1 MTTPTIHD
9 AKRMARALREA
20 LAARDVAVTHSDAL
34 ELVAKSLDYA
44 DWNTLAARTG
54 AAPAPAQTRS
64 SETEVALK
72 LAVPILRIFDI
83 EKAKA
88 FYVDLLG
95 FTIEW
100 EHRFGEGYPLYL
112 QVNRAGLRL
121 HLSEHH
127 GDATPGSA
135 VYIPVLGLDALFS
148 QLRAK
153 GSHAA
158 IEDGPG
164 EMRWLQILDPFGNR
178 LRFAERKADA
188 PATTPE
194 GYTMHV

>member
-1 MTTPTIHD
+1 MPTTQE
-9 AKRMARALREA
+9 AKQMARALRDA
-20 LAARDVAVTHSDAL
+20 LASRKIAVTHSDAL

-44 DWNTLAARTG
+44 DWNTLAARSS
-54 AAPAPAQTRS
+54 AAASPPSASRAG
-64 SETEVALK
+64 VDLK
-72 LAVPILRIFDI
+72 LAVPIIRIFDVD
-83 EKAKA
+83 KAKA

-95 FTIEW
+95 FAIEW

-112 QVNRAGLRL
+112 QVSRAGLKL

-135 VYIPVLGLDALFS
+135 VYISVSGLDALFEE
-148 QLRAK
+148 LRAK

-158 IEDGPG
+158 IEEGPG
-164 EMRWLQILDPFGNR
+164 ETRWLQILDPFGNR

-188 PATTPE
+188 SAMPE
-194 GYTMHV
+194 GYVIHA

>member
-1 MTTPTIHD
+1 MPNTPMPTTPQ

-20 LAARDVAVTHSDAL
+20 LAARDIAVTHSDAL
-34 ELVAKSLDYA
+34 EFVAKSLDYA

-54 AAPAPAQTRS
+54 GGAAATRS
-64 SETEVALK
+64 DAGVELK
-72 LAVPILRIFDI
+72 LAVPIIRIFDV
-83 EKAKA
+83 EKAKS

-95 FTIEW
+95 FAIEW
-100 EHRFGEGYPLYL
+100 EHRFGEGYPLYM
-112 QVNRAGLRL
+112 QISRAGLRL

-135 VYIPVLGLDALFS
+135 VYIPVAGLDALFNE
-148 QLRAK
+148 LRAK

-164 EMRWLQILDPFGNR
+164 ETRWLQILDPFGNR
-178 LRFAERKADA
+178 LRLAERKADA
-188 PATTPE
+188 PAASPE
-194 GYTMHV
+194 GYTMRR